1 MQLNNFRLLL
11 VLLFSLET
19 FGQNDF
25 VQQSYTMGDK
35 SVGDYYSGMNDKS
48 TFQKYKIRNLKGEMN
63 NYSGRLHDLQKRFDE
78 IFYGLST
85 SGNHRKP
92 FDLSENLDNGS
103 AKQKYWYDSNFTR
116 FEQRSDLVNR
126 TTKSSL
132 GNNTLRKTRTVPK
145 EEIQNISDTQKTVID
160 TDLSPEF
167 QARSGVGKY
176 FILYPGVSFPYKV
189 HNDDPVLGQSRREYV
204 PGISL
209 NLSTGLESETFNVGV
224 GLQYKRN
231 SMDKSSWFND
241 PSLPSGSIPP
251 NISGRSHTFA
261 GYVDFGFKTEINDF
275 LDAYFG
281 VGLGYYTTRFNSH
294 VKESDDGFYGT
305 GTVGLE
311 WVLSESAKFRL
322 GYRYAHEEEVPS
334 HIGEAGLNFAY

>member
-48 TFQKYKIRNLKGEMN
+48 TFQKYRIRNLKGEMN

-126 TTKSSL
+126 TTQSSL
-132 GNNTLRKTRTVPK
+132 DNNTFKKTRTVPK
-145 EEIQNISDTQKTVID
+145 VEIQNISDTQTIID
-160 TDLSPEF
+160 TDVSPEAKSTTGF
-167 QARSGVGKY
+167 GKY
-176 FILYPGVSFPYKV
+176 FILHPGVSLPYKV
-189 HNDDPVLGQSRREYV
+189 HNQVPNEGESRREYV
-204 PGISL
+204 TGISL
-209 NLSTGLESETFNVGV
+209 NLSTGIEGETFNVGF
-224 GLQYKRN
+224 GLAYKRN
-231 SMDKSSWFND
+231 SLDTSSYYNV
-241 PSLPSGSIPP
+241 PSSSIPETL
-251 NISGRSHTFA
+251 NGKSQTFA
-261 GYVDFGFKTEINDF
+261 GYLNFGFKTEINDF

-281 VGLGYYTTRFNSH
+281 IGLGYYSTSFNSH
-294 VKESDDGFYGT
+294 TKESDDGFYGT
-305 GTVGLE
+305 GTLGLE
-311 WVLSESAKFRL
+311 WLLSESISFRV
-322 GYRYAHEEEVPS
+322 GYRYVHEEEVPS